1 MDKYVQWLINTNN
14 DQKTQEELLRIQDDA
29 QAIEDRFYKEL
40 SFGTG
45 GLRGKIGAGTNRM
58 NVYSV
63 GKATRGLANYIV
75 NNGIKKS
82 VAIAYD
88 SRNMSKE
95 FSQIAAE
102 ILSQNGIEVY
112 LFDRLMPTPVL
123 SYAVR
128 KLQTGMG
135 IVITASHNP
144 KEYNGYKVYN
154 DKGCQI
160 TDETAALISQ
170 EIAKCGYF
178 EKVIGDASKI
188 HCVGDAL
195 LDDFLREIKRY
206 SFVDTIEN
214 APKIVYTPLNGTG
227 KEPVKKLLA
236 MMDLHGYSM
245 VPQQEEPD
253 GNFTTC
259 PYPNPEE
266 REALSLAVEL
276 AKRENAELVIATDP
290 DADRVGIAVKDG
302 QEFRLLDGNQT
313 GVLLA
318 EYIFANLRKTQKMP
332 NNPYMVKTIVTTD
345 LAGDIA
351 QAYGVQCK
359 DVLTGFKY
367 IGETIDR
374 FPEESFVFGMEE
386 SYGYLVGTHARDKD
400 AVSAVMM
407 IVEMVAY
414 YSRQGISLSEQLTK
428 LYQTYGYYST
438 KLLSKTFEGKSGME
452 YMRNF
457 MQKLRENPMQEIVGY
472 PALAVKDYAQGIE
485 GLPKSDVIKIVCQ
498 DVSMVIRPS
507 GTEPKIKIYLTAKAD
522 TEEKSTALLQQLNEF
537 ANELLS

>member
-1 MDKYVQWLINTNN
+1 MDKYLEWLKNTQN
-14 DQKTQEELLRIQDDA
+14 DEKIQEELIGVKDNT
-29 QAIEDRFYKEL
+29 QAIEDRFFKEL

-58 NVYSV
+58 NIYSV
-63 GKATRGLANYIV
+63 GKATRGLGAYIL

-95 FSQIAAE
+95 FSSVAAQ
-102 ILSQNGIEVY
+102 ILSQMGVEVY

-160 TDETAALISQ
+160 TDETAVLISQ
-170 EIAKCGYF
+170 EIAKSGYF
-178 EKVIGDASKI
+178 DEVIGDLSKI
-188 HCVGDAL
+188 HSIGNEL
-195 LDDFLREIKRY
+195 LDDFLNEIRKY
-206 SFVDTIEN
+206 SFINKIEN

-227 KEPVKKLLA
+227 KEPVKKLFS
-236 MMDLHGYSM
+236 MMGLQGYSI
-245 VPQQEEPD
+245 VQQQEDPD

-266 REALSLAVEL
+266 KEALSLALEL
-276 AKRENAELVIATDP
+276 AQSENAELVIATDP

-302 QEFRLLDGNQT
+302 QSFKILDGNQT

-318 EYIFANLRKTQKMP
+318 EYIFENLKNAQKMP
-332 NNPYMVKTIVTTD
+332 QNPYMVKTIVTTD
-345 LAGDIA
+345 LAGSVA
-351 QAYGVQCK
+351 QAYGVQTK

-367 IGETIDR
+367 IGETIDNCHKEN
-374 FPEESFVFGMEE
+374 FIFGMEE

-414 YSRQGISLSEQLTK
+414 YNRQGITLYEQLK
-428 LYQTYGYYST
+428 KIYEQYGYYSA
-438 KLLSKTFEGKSGME
+438 KLISKTFEGKSGME

-457 MQKLRENPMQEIVGY
+457 MQNLRKNPIKEVVGC
-472 PALAVKDYAQGIE
+472 PALEIKDYAQGIE
-485 GLPKSDVIKIVCQ
+485 GLPKSDVIKIVCK

-507 GTEPKIKIYLTAKAD
+507 GTEPKIKIYLTAKSD
-522 TEEKSTALLQQLNEF
+522 TEEKSLALLQQLNEY
-537 ANELLS
+537 AKELLS

>member
-1 MDKYVQWLINTNN
+1 MEKYLQWLTSTKN
-14 DQKTQEELLRIQDDA
+14 DKKIQEELIRIESNT
-29 QAIEDRFYKEL
+29 QAIEDMFFKEL

-58 NVYSV
+58 NIYSV
-63 GKATRGLANYIV
+63 GKATRGLAKYIL
-75 NNGIKKS
+75 NNGVKKS
-82 VAIAYD
+82 VTIAYD
-88 SRNMSKE
+88 SRNMSEE
-95 FSQIAAE
+95 FARVAAK
-102 ILSQNGIEVY
+102 ILSKTGIEVY
-112 LFDRLMPTPVL
+112 LFDRLMPTPIL

-144 KEYNGYKVYN
+144 KDYNGYKVYN

-160 TDETAALISQ
+160 TDETAILISQ

-178 EKVIGDASKI
+178 DEVSEDSSKI
-188 HCVGDAL
+188 HIIGNEL
-195 LDDFLREIKRY
+195 LDNFLKEIKKY
-206 SFVDTIEN
+206 SFVDKIEN

-227 KEPVKKLLA
+227 KEPVKKLFAKMGLKEY
-236 MMDLHGYSM
+236 L
-245 VPQQEEPD
+245 VVRQQEEPD

-276 AKRENAELVIATDP
+276 AQRENAELVIATDP

-302 QEFRLLDGNQT
+302 QSFRLLDGNQT

-318 EYIFANLRKTQKMP
+318 EYIFENLQKTQKMP
-332 NNPYMVKTIVTTD
+332 ENPYMVKTIVTTD
-345 LAGDIA
+345 LAESIA
-351 QAYGVQCK
+351 QSYGVQSK

-367 IGETIDR
+367 IGEMIDNCHK
-374 FPEESFVFGMEE
+374 ENFVFGMEE

-414 YSRQGISLSEQLTK
+414 YNRQGITLYEQLKK
-428 LYQTYGYYST
+428 LYERYGYYST
-438 KLLSKTFEGKSGME
+438 KLISKTFEGKSGME
-452 YMRNF
+452 YMHNF
-457 MQKLRENPMQEIVGY
+457 MQGLRENPIREVVGY
-472 PALAVKDYAQGIE
+472 PALKIKDYAKGIE

-498 DVSMVIRPS
+498 DISMVIRPS
-507 GTEPKIKIYLTAKAD
+507 GTEPKIKIYLTAKSD
-522 TEEKSTALLQQLNEF
+522 TEEKSLALLQQLNDY
-537 ANELLS
+537 ANALWS

>member
-1 MDKYVQWLINTNN
+1 MDKYLEWLINTQNN
-14 DQKTQEELLRIQDDA
+14 EKIQEELIGVKDNA
-29 QAIEDRFYKEL
+29 QAIEDRFFKEL

-58 NVYSV
+58 NIYSV
-63 GKATRGLANYIV
+63 GKATRGLAKYIL

-88 SRNMSKE
+88 SRNMSEE
-95 FSQIAAE
+95 FSDVAAQ
-102 ILSQNGIEVY
+102 ILSQMGIEVY

-160 TDETAALISQ
+160 TDETAVLISQ
-170 EIAKCGYF
+170 EIANCGYF
-178 EKVIGDASKI
+178 DEVIGDFSKI
-188 HCVGDAL
+188 HSIGNEL
-195 LDDFLREIKRY
+195 LEEFLKEIKKY
-206 SFVDTIEN
+206 SFVDKIEN

-227 KEPVKKLLA
+227 KEPVKKLFA
-236 MMDLHGYSM
+236 MMGLQGYSI
-245 VPQQEEPD
+245 VQQQEAPD

-266 REALSLAVEL
+266 REALSLALEL
-276 AKRENAELVIATDP
+276 AQSENAQLVIATDP

-302 QEFRLLDGNQT
+302 QTFRILDGNQT

-318 EYIFANLRKTQKMP
+318 EYIFENLKNTQKMP
-332 NNPYMVKTIVTTD
+332 QNPYMVKTIVTTD
-345 LAGDIA
+345 LAEGIA
-351 QAYGVQCK
+351 QAYGVQTK

-367 IGETIDR
+367 IGETIDNCHKEN
-374 FPEESFVFGMEE
+374 FIFGMEE

-400 AVSAVMM
+400 AVSAVMI

-414 YSRQGISLSEQLTK
+414 YNRQGITLYEQLK
-428 LYQTYGYYST
+428 KIYKQYGYYST
-438 KLLSKTFEGKSGME
+438 KLISKTFEGKSGME

-457 MQKLRENPMQEIVGY
+457 MQNLRKNPIKEVVGC
-472 PALAVKDYAQGIE
+472 PALEIKDYAQGIE
-485 GLPKSDVIKIVCQ
+485 GLPKSDVIKIICQ

-507 GTEPKIKIYLTAKAD
+507 GTEPKIKIYLTAKSD
-522 TEEKSTALLQQLNEF
+522 TEEKSVALLQQLNEY
-537 ANELLS
+537 ANGLLS